1 VGKETIMNGINRTFD
16 RALITGIKGSGASY
30 LAEELVFNHPEVEVH
45 GISRWHS
52 TDTTNRNLRNVKDK
66 IDMHDCDLMDL
77 SRVMEVV
84 KLVQPDVV
92 FHLASHSNVKTSF
105 LYPLAV
111 MQNNVMGT
119 ANLLEAFRINVINP
133 VFITISTSEVYGVV
147 RQEDTPIG
155 EKHPIQPVNPYAV
168 SKLAQDALSY
178 AYWMSYG
185 LNVIRTRA
193 FTYLN
198 PRRHDIFATA
208 FARQVAEIE
217 LGLRDVLHYGN
228 LDSTRTIIDVRD
240 CMEAYWYAAAHGT
253 IGEVYNIGGRTVMS
267 VDNFLELLKENARCK
282 IKTEIDKDL
291 LRPVDVTMQ
300 IPDTTKFQSDTGWYP
315 RYSFQ
320 DSVKFFLEEVRRDVC
335 HENEINYE
343 EQYGPNGRL

>member
-1 VGKETIMNGINRTFD
+1 MSYTQRSFK

-30 LAEELVFNHPEVEVH
+30 LAEEIVFNHPEVEVH
-45 GISRWHS
+45 GIARWHS
-52 TDTTNRNLRNVKDK
+52 TDTTNRNLRNVVNK
-66 IDMHDCDLMDL
+66 ITVHDCDLMDL
-77 SRVMEVV
+77 SRVIQVV
-84 KLVQPDVV
+84 KDIQPDVI

-119 ANLLEAFRINVINP
+119 ANLLEALRINNCNP
-133 VFITISTSEVYGVV
+133 VFVTISTSEVYGIV
-147 RQEDTPIG
+147 RREDTPIG
-155 EKHPIQPVNPYAV
+155 ENHPIQPVNPYAV

-178 AYWMSYG
+178 AYHMSYG

-198 PRRHDIFATA
+198 PRRHDIFATT

-217 LGLRDVLHYGN
+217 LGLRDVLKYGN

-240 CMEAYWYAAAHGT
+240 CMRAYWHAAVQGT
-253 IGEVYNIGGRTVMS
+253 IGEVYNIGGRTIMS
-267 VDNFLELLKENARCK
+267 VDQFLSLLKENAKCE
-282 IKTEIDKDL
+282 IKSEVDTNL

-300 IPDTTKFQSDTGWYP
+300 IPDTSKFERDTTWYP
-315 RYSFQ
+315 LYSFE
-320 DSVKFFLEEVRRDVC
+320 DSVKFFLEEVRHDVC
-335 HENEINYE
+335 HENGLNYDE
-343 EQYGPNGRL
+343 HY